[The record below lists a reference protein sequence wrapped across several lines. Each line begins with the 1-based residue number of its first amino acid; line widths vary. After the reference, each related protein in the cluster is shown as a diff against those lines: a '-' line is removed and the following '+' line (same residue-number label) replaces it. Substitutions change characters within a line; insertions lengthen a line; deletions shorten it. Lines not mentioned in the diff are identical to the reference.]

1 MKKPL
6 IIIVGPTAV
15 GKTEISI
22 EIAKRLDG
30 EIISA
35 DSMQI
40 YKYMNIGTA
49 KPTKE
54 EIQDIP
60 HYLID
65 EVEPDQEFNVALFQ
79 KKAFEYIDIILSKK
93 KLPIIVGGTG
103 LYINSL
109 IYPLNFT
116 ESVSDWEYRNKL
128 NKVADEKGNIYLY
141 NLLEKIDPESAKK
154 IHPNNR
160 KRVIRALEVYKK
172 SGKKMSHYKK
182 EMIKKDSPFSFIMIG
197 LNMDRQ
203 LLYEKINQ
211 RVDIMI
217 EKGLIKEVRDLLNKG
232 YDKNLISM
240 QGLGYKEIIQY
251 LEGRCTLEEAVY
263 IIKRDTRRFAK
274 RQLTWFRRDKRI
286 YWFQVDKYS
295 SKNLLIDE
303 ILQKIHSNLLDCEY
317 NE

>member
-172 SGKKMSHYKK
+172 TGKKMSHYKK

-303 ILQKIHSNLLDCEY
+303 ILQKIHSNLLDCKY

>member
-172 SGKKMSHYKK
+172 TGKKMSHYKK

-295 SKNLLIDE
+295 SKNLLIDK
-303 ILQKIHSNLLDCEY
+303 ILQKIHSNLLDCKY

>member
-172 SGKKMSHYKK
+172 TGKKMSHYKK

-251 LEGRCTLEEAVY
+251 LEGRCTLEETVY

-295 SKNLLIDE
+295 SKNLLIDK
-303 ILQKIHSNLLDCEY
+303 ILQKIHSNLLDCKY